1 MYRQPCQPFPN
12 LTAAIDPT
20 IGALS
25 IKDSSGY
32 TFAFAADTSNTLAA
46 LGLNTLF
53 MGSSVGDIA
62 VNALIQED
70 PDRLA
75 AAKVD
80 PSGAYAAGNNRNALA
95 IAAIQTTP
103 IALGEV
109 SRTLEDSYGMLLV
122 QIGTDAQRTEQGLT
136 YQQSMLEQLTNRR
149 DAISGVSINEE
160 MTNLVKFQQAYN
172 AAARLIMRVD
182 DMLRTIVEMV

>member
-1 MYRQPCQPFPN
+1 MPQ
-12 LTAAIDPT
+12 AI
-20 IGALS
+20 
-25 IKDSSGY
+25 
-32 TFAFAADTSNTLAA
+32 
-46 LGLNTLF
+46 
-53 MGSSVGDIA
+53 IA
-62 VNALIQED
+62 
-70 PDRLA
+70 
-75 AAKVD
+75 
-80 PSGAYAAGNNRNALA
+80 SLA

-103 IALGEV
+103 ITLGEV

>member
-1 MYRQPCQPFPN
+1 MPQ
-12 LTAAIDPT
+12 AI
-20 IGALS
+20 
-25 IKDSSGY
+25 
-32 TFAFAADTSNTLAA
+32 
-46 LGLNTLF
+46 
-53 MGSSVGDIA
+53 IA
-62 VNALIQED
+62 
-70 PDRLA
+70 
-75 AAKVD
+75 
-80 PSGAYAAGNNRNALA
+80 SLA

-109 SRTLEDSYGMLLV
+109 SRTLGDSYGMLLV

-182 DMLRTIVEMV
+182 DMLRTIVKMV